1 MMKDLLTIEHLK
13 HNKALTAFSGVFIVV
28 FILLGFWQIERAGF
42 KESLINE
49 FDLEQAKAPKAIS
62 GSSSQW
68 GRVYIEGFYDPAQQV
83 LIANHNNN
91 LKVGYK
97 INTPIY

>member
-1 MMKDLLTIEHLK
+1 MKDLLTIEHLK

-49 FDLEQAKAPKAIS
+49 FIGAASLCLFLYPPLVE
-62 GSSSQW
+62 
-68 GRVYIEGFYDPAQQV
+68 
-83 LIANHNNN
+83 
-91 LKVGYK
+91 
-97 INTPIY
+97 